1 MYRSKELRQYQYY
14 VNPDWAGMH
23 ADPTFVPAYPDIT
36 CKAVFMVALGLLA
49 LGR

>member
-1 MYRSKELRQYQYY
+1 MYRSKDLRQYQYY

-23 ADPTFVPAYPDIT
+23 ADPTFVPTHPDIAR
-36 CKAVFMVALGLLA
+36 KVVFMVALGSLA